1 MTMLS
6 KLWRK
11 TRRSGRR
18 LLRDRSG
25 IAATEFAFIVPL
37 MLVTFFATVELS
49 AGIAVDRKVTLVAR
63 TLSDLVSQA
72 TQVTDNDLKNVF
84 AASYGVLSPYPTN
97 TADATISMIY
107 VNDAGVAK
115 VQWSRKG
122 TVAQSGGSVTT
133 TLATSARKQGDTI
146 TVPTGLKVT
155 KTYLILSEV
164 NYLYQPAIGYVVAK
178 AGINLSDLSYTRPR
192 QSMCVL
198 YNPGNNASC
207 PTY

>member
-1 MTMLS
+1 MTTLTKM
-6 KLWRK
+6 WRRA
-11 TRRSGRR
+11 RRSGRR
-18 LLRDRSG
+18 LLQDRSG

-72 TQVTDNDLKNVF
+72 TSVTDNDLKNVF

-97 TADATISMIY
+97 TASATISMIY

-115 VQWSRKG
+115 VQWSKTA
-122 TVAQSGGSVTT
+122 TVAQNGSTVSTT
-133 TLATSARKQGDTI
+133 FINPTRKQGDTI
-146 TVPTGLKVT
+146 AVPTGLKVT
-155 KTYLILSEV
+155 KTYLVLSEV
-164 NYLYQPAIGYVVAK
+164 NYLYAPVVGYVVAK
-178 AGINLSDLSYTRPR
+178 AGINLSDQSYTRPR

-198 YNPGNNASC
+198 YNPGSNASC
-207 PTY
+207 PTF

>member
-6 KLWRK
+6 RLWRR
-11 TRRSGRR
+11 TRRSSIR

-72 TQVTDNDLKNVF
+72 TSVTDTDLKNVF
-84 AASYGVLSPYPTN
+84 AASYGILSPYPTN

-115 VQWSRKG
+115 VQWSKKG
-122 TVAQSGGSVTT
+122 TVAQSGSTVST
-133 TLATSARKQGDTI
+133 TLGVSSRKQGDTI
-146 TVPTGLKVT
+146 TIPAGLKVT

-164 NYLYQPAIGYVVAK
+164 NYLYQPAIGYVVSK
-178 AGINLSDLSYTRPR
+178 AGITLSDLSYTRPR

-198 YNPGNNASC
+198 LNPGSNASC